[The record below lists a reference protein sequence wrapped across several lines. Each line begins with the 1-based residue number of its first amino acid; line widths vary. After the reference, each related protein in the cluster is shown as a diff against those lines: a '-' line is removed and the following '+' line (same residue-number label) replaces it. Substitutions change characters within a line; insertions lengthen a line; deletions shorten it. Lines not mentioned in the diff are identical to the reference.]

1 MTAPTRPA
9 AAAPPKP
16 SPEDRSVAA
25 DVVVRPVDGPVVPVV
40 RDAALVLEL
49 PDEDVVDP
57 VAADAGLLP
66 AAGVPV
72 AAGVADAG
80 SAAPVADPV
89 PPEPVEAGL
98 PAVAAE
104 AVADAGV
111 DVGLAGALPV
121 VADPPLA
128 EDCDE
133 PEAADVGA
141 VALLEAA
148 GFAASLPVVAAG
160 DPVADAV
167 VGVAVAPPDAGVA
180 VAPPV
185 VGVAVAPPDA
195 GVAGF
200 AAVPV
205 AAGDAVVLDGLAA
218 VAEEAGA
225 VAGFASL
232 GLAPVA
238 ALAEADVAAVAAPAE
253 PVLSEAFGSLTGLAA
268 GDDVAPVAGFDGSA
282 LAAPVPAVPDAGAS
296 PALGSLAPR
305 LEVYFTS
312 LFAVL
317 ADAVGAAPV
326 FGAVLPSFN
335 ASVGP
340 AGLAE
345 AVAPV
350 SSLFLSVTGSFFSA
364 LRSIVWPRVLLGL
377 ERRGRLVIETAPFSP
392 GLAGISG
399 RFPHRTHSRYS
410 SFIRTGRASAAS
422 DLILQL
428 G

>member
-1 MTAPTRPA
+1 MAT
-9 AAAPPKP
+9 
-16 SPEDRSVAA
+16 

-49 PDEDVVDP
+49 PDEGVVDP

-72 AAGVADAG
+72 VAGVADAG
-80 SAAPVADPV
+80 REAPVVEPV

-98 PAVAAE
+98 PAVAAD

-111 DVGLAGALPV
+111 DVGLAGELPV

-128 EDCDE
+128 EDCAE
-133 PEAADVGA
+133 PEAADVDA
-141 VALLEAA
+141 VAPLDAA
-148 GFAASLPVVAAG
+148 GFDASLPAVAAG
-160 DPVADAV
+160 VPVVDAV
-167 VGVAVAPPDAGVA
+167 VGVAVPL
-180 VAPPV
+180 PV
-185 VGVAVAPPDA
+185 A

-205 AAGDAVVLDGLAA
+205 AAGDAVVLDGLAV

-238 ALAEADVAAVAAPAE
+238 ALAAPVVAAVVAPAE
-253 PVLSEAFGSLTGLAA
+253 PVLSEAFGSPTGLAT
-268 GDDVAPVAGFDGSA
+268 GDDVAAVAGFDGSA
-282 LAAPVPAVPDAGAS
+282 LAEPVPAVPDAVAS
-296 PALGSLAPR
+296 PILGSLAPR

-317 ADAVGAAPV
+317 ADAVGAAPA
-326 FGAVLPSFN
+326 FGAVLPSFD

-422 DLILQL
+422 DLTLQL

>member
-1 MTAPTRPA
+1 MPA
-9 AAAPPKP
+9 
-16 SPEDRSVAA
+16 
-25 DVVVRPVDGPVVPVV
+25 V

-66 AAGVPV
+66 AAGVPIV
-72 AAGVADAG
+72 AGVADAG
-80 SAAPVADPV
+80 REAPVVEPV

-98 PAVAAE
+98 PAVAAD

-111 DVGLAGALPV
+111 DVGLAGELPV

-128 EDCDE
+128 EDGDE
-133 PEAADVGA
+133 AEGDCA
-141 VALLEAA
+141 VAPLEAA
-148 GFAASLPVVAAG
+148 GFDASLPAVAAG
-160 DPVADAV
+160 VPVVDAV
-167 VGVAVAPPDAGVA
+167 A
-180 VAPPV
+180 
-185 VGVAVAPPDA
+185 GVAVAPPDA

-205 AAGDAVVLDGLAA
+205 AAGDAVVLDGFA
-218 VAEEAGA
+218 VVEEDAGA
-225 VAGFASL
+225 VVGLASL
-232 GLAPVA
+232 GLVPVA
-238 ALAEADVAAVAAPAE
+238 ALAAAEVAAVAASAE
-253 PVLSEAFGSLTGLAA
+253 PVLSEAFGSPAGLAA
-268 GDDVAPVAGFDGSA
+268 GDDVAAVAGFDGSA
-282 LAAPVPAVPDAGAS
+282 LAEPVPAVPDAGAS

-317 ADAVGAAPV
+317 ADAVGAAPL
-326 FGAVLPSFN
+326 FGAVLPSLD

-377 ERRGRLVIETAPFSP
+377 ERRGRLVIEAAPFSP

-422 DLILQL
+422 DLTLQL

>member
-1 MTAPTRPA
+1 M
-9 AAAPPKP
+9 
-16 SPEDRSVAA
+16 
-25 DVVVRPVDGPVVPVV
+25 VPVV

-49 PDEDVVDP
+49 PDEGVVDP
-57 VAADAGLLP
+57 VAAEDGLLAVL
-66 AAGVPV
+66 AALPPG
-72 AAGVADAG
+72 AADVADAG
-80 SAAPVADPV
+80 RDAPVVEPM

-98 PAVAAE
+98 PEVAAD
-104 AVADAGV
+104 ADADAGV
-111 DVGLAGALPV
+111 DVGLAGELPV

-128 EDCDE
+128 EDCAE
-133 PEAADVGA
+133 PEAADVGEA
-141 VALLEAA
+141 APLEAA
-148 GFAASLPVVAAG
+148 GFDASLPAVAAG
-160 DPVADAV
+160 VPVIDA
-167 VGVAVAPPDAGVA
+167 
-180 VAPPV
+180 V

-205 AAGDAVVLDGLAA
+205 AAGDAVVLDGFAV

-225 VAGFASL
+225 VAGLASL
-232 GLAPVA
+232 GLVPVA
-238 ALAEADVAAVAAPAE
+238 ALADPDVAAVAVPAE
-253 PVLSEAFGSLTGLAA
+253 PALSEAFGSLAGLAA
-268 GDDVAPVAGFDGSA
+268 GDDVAAVAGFDGSA
-282 LAAPVPAVPDAGAS
+282 LAEPVPAVPDVGAS

-317 ADAVGAAPV
+317 ADAVDAAPV
-326 FGAVLPSFN
+326 FGAVLPSFG

-422 DLILQL
+422 DLTLQL

>member
-1 MTAPTRPA
+1 M
-9 AAAPPKP
+9 
-16 SPEDRSVAA
+16 
-25 DVVVRPVDGPVVPVV
+25 VPVV
-40 RDAALVLEL
+40 REAALVLVL

-66 AAGVPV
+66 AAVLPV
-72 AAGVADAG
+72 VAGVADAG
-80 SAAPVADPV
+80 REGPVVEPV
-89 PPEPVEAGL
+89 PPESVEAGL
-98 PAVAAE
+98 PAVAAD

-111 DVGLAGALPV
+111 GVGLAGELPV

-128 EDCDE
+128 EDCVE
-133 PEAADVGA
+133 PEAEGVGSA
-141 VALLEAA
+141 APPEAA
-148 GFAASLPVVAAG
+148 GFDASLPAVATG
-160 DPVADAV
+160 LPVADPV
-167 VGVAVAPPDAGVA
+167 VGVDVAPPDAGVA
-180 VAPPV
+180 AAPP
-185 VGVAVAPPDA
+185 
-195 GVAGF
+195 VAGF

-205 AAGDAVVLDGLAA
+205 AAGDAVVLDGLVV
-218 VAEEAGA
+218 VAEDAGR
-225 VAGFASL
+225 VADFASL
-232 GLAPVA
+232 ALAPVA
-238 ALAEADVAAVAAPAE
+238 VLEEAGVAAVAAPAE
-253 PVLSEAFGSLTGLAA
+253 PILSEAFGSTAGLAA
-268 GDDVAPVAGFDGSA
+268 GDDVAAVAGFDGSA
-282 LAAPVPAVPDAGAS
+282 LAAPVPAAPDAGAL

-317 ADAVGAAPV
+317 ADAVGAAPL
-326 FGAVLPSFN
+326 FGAVLPSFD

-422 DLILQL
+422 DLTLQL

>member
-1 MTAPTRPA
+1 VGL
-9 AAAPPKP
+9 
-16 SPEDRSVAA
+16 PEVAA
-25 DVVVRPVDGPVVPVV
+25 DP
-40 RDAALVLEL
+40 
-49 PDEDVVDP
+49 
-57 VAADAGLLP
+57 
-66 AAGVPV
+66 
-72 AAGVADAG
+72 
-80 SAAPVADPV
+80 
-89 PPEPVEAGL
+89 
-98 PAVAAE
+98 
-104 AVADAGV
+104 VADAGV
-111 DVGLAGALPV
+111 DVGLAGELPV

-128 EDCDE
+128 EDGAE
-133 PEAADVGA
+133 PDAADVGA
-141 VALLEAA
+141 FALLEAA
-148 GFAASLPVVAAG
+148 GLDASLPAGAVGVPVV
-160 DPVADAV
+160 DAV
-167 VGVAVAPPDAGVA
+167 VGVAVVPPD
-180 VAPPV
+180 
-185 VGVAVAPPDA
+185 
-195 GVAGF
+195 AGF

-218 VAEEAGA
+218 VAEDAAA
-225 VAGFASL
+225 VADFASL
-232 GLAPVA
+232 GLVSVA
-238 ALAEADVAAVAAPAE
+238 ALADPDVAAVAAPAE
-253 PVLSEAFGSLTGLAA
+253 PVLSEAFGSPTGLAA

-282 LAAPVPAVPDAGAS
+282 LAAPVPAVPDVVAS
-296 PALGSLAPR
+296 PGLGSLAPR

-326 FGAVLPSFN
+326 FDAVLPSFD

-422 DLILQL
+422 NLILQL

>member
-1 MTAPTRPA
+1 MP
-9 AAAPPKP
+9 
-16 SPEDRSVAA
+16 VA
-25 DVVVRPVDGPVVPVV
+25 

-57 VAADAGLLP
+57 VVADAGLLP
-66 AAGVPV
+66 AAGLPV
-72 AAGVADAG
+72 VAGVADAG
-80 SAAPVADPV
+80 RAAPVVEPV

-98 PAVAAE
+98 PEVAAD
-104 AVADAGV
+104 AVVDAGV
-111 DVGLAGALPV
+111 DVGLAGELPV
-121 VADPPLA
+121 VVAVPPLA
-128 EDCDE
+128 EDGDE

-141 VALLEAA
+141 LALLEAA
-148 GFAASLPVVAAG
+148 GFDASLPAVAAG
-160 DPVADAV
+160 VPVAVAV
-167 VGVAVAPPDAGVA
+167 VGVAVP
-180 VAPPV
+180 
-185 VGVAVAPPDA
+185 PPDA

-225 VAGFASL
+225 VAGLASL
-232 GLAPVA
+232 RLAPVA
-238 ALAEADVAAVAAPAE
+238 ALADAVVAAVAAPAE
-253 PVLSEAFGSLTGLAA
+253 PVLSEAFGSPAGLAA
-268 GDDVAPVAGFDGSA
+268 GDDVAAVAGFDGSA
-282 LAAPVPAVPDAGAS
+282 LAEPVPAVPDAGAS

-326 FGAVLPSFN
+326 FGAVLPSFD

-422 DLILQL
+422 DLTLQL

>member
-1 MTAPTRPA
+1 MP
-9 AAAPPKP
+9 
-16 SPEDRSVAA
+16 VA
-25 DVVVRPVDGPVVPVV
+25 

-49 PDEDVVDP
+49 PDEDVEDP

-72 AAGVADAG
+72 VAGVADAG
-80 SAAPVADPV
+80 RDAPVVEPV

-111 DVGLAGALPV
+111 DVGLAGELPV

-141 VALLEAA
+141 AAPLEAA
-148 GFAASLPVVAAG
+148 GFDASLPAVAAG
-160 DPVADAV
+160 VPVVDAV
-167 VGVAVAPPDAGVA
+167 VGVAVPL
-180 VAPPV
+180 PV
-185 VGVAVAPPDA
+185 A

-200 AAVPV
+200 AAGPV
-205 AAGDAVVLDGLAA
+205 AAGDGVVLDGLAG
-218 VAEEAGA
+218 VAEDAGA
-225 VAGFASL
+225 VAGLASL
-232 GLAPVA
+232 GSAPVA
-238 ALAEADVAAVAAPAE
+238 ALADAGVAAVAAPAE
-253 PVLSEAFGSLTGLAA
+253 PALSEAFGSPAGLAA

-282 LAAPVPAVPDAGAS
+282 LAEPVPAGPDAGAS

-312 LFAVL
+312 LFAVP
-317 ADAVGAAPV
+317 ADAVGAATV
-326 FGAVLPSFN
+326 FGAVLPSFD

-377 ERRGRLVIETAPFSP
+377 ERRGRLVIEAAPFSP

-422 DLILQL
+422 DLTLQL

>member
-25 DVVVRPVDGPVVPVV
+25 DVVVRPVDGPVVPVA

-49 PDEDVVDP
+49 PDEGVVDP
-57 VAADAGLLP
+57 VVADAGLLP

-72 AAGVADAG
+72 VVGVADAG
-80 SAAPVADPV
+80 REVPVVEPV
-89 PPEPVEAGL
+89 PPDPVEPGL
-98 PAVAAE
+98 PAVAAD

-111 DVGLAGALPV
+111 DVGLAGELPV

-128 EDCDE
+128 EDCAE
-133 PEAADVGA
+133 PEAADVGEA
-141 VALLEAA
+141 APLEAA
-148 GFAASLPVVAAG
+148 GFDASLPAVAAG
-160 DPVADAV
+160 VPVVDA
-167 VGVAVAPPDAGVA
+167 
-180 VAPPV
+180 V

-200 AAVPV
+200 AVVVV

-218 VAEEAGA
+218 VAE
-225 VAGFASL
+225 VAGGVADFVSL

-238 ALAEADVAAVAAPAE
+238 ALAAPVVAAVVAPAE
-253 PVLSEAFGSLTGLAA
+253 PVLSEAFGSPAGLAT
-268 GDDVAPVAGFDGSA
+268 GDDVADVAGFDGSA
-282 LAAPVPAVPDAGAS
+282 LAEPVPAVPDAVAS
-296 PALGSLAPR
+296 PILGSLAPR

-326 FGAVLPSFN
+326 FGAVVPSFD

-350 SSLFLSVTGSFFSA
+350 SSFFLSVTGSFFSA

>member
-1 MTAPTRPA
+1 M
-9 AAAPPKP
+9 
-16 SPEDRSVAA
+16 
-25 DVVVRPVDGPVVPVV
+25 RPVDAPVGPVV

-66 AAGVPV
+66 GAVLPV
-72 AAGVADAG
+72 VAGVADAG
-80 SAAPVADPV
+80 REGPVVEPV

-98 PAVAAE
+98 PAVAAD

-111 DVGLAGALPV
+111 GVGLAGELPV

-128 EDCDE
+128 GDCVE
-133 PEAADVGA
+133 PEAEGVGSA
-141 VALLEAA
+141 APPEAA
-148 GFAASLPVVAAG
+148 GFDASLPAVATG
-160 DPVADAV
+160 LPVADPV
-167 VGVAVAPPDAGVA
+167 VGVDVAPTVAGVA

-185 VGVAVAPPDA
+185 A

-200 AAVPV
+200 AVVVV

-218 VAEEAGA
+218 VAEMADG
-225 VAGFASL
+225 VAAFASL
-232 GLAPVA
+232 ALAPVA
-238 ALAEADVAAVAAPAE
+238 ALAAAELAAVAAPAE
-253 PVLSEAFGSLTGLAA
+253 PVLSEAFGSLAGLAA
-268 GDDVAPVAGFDGSA
+268 GDDVVGVAGFDGSA
-282 LAAPVPAVPDAGAS
+282 LAAPVPAVPDAVAPS
-296 PALGSLAPR
+296 ALGSLAPR

-317 ADAVGAAPV
+317 AEAVDAAPV
-326 FGAVLPSFN
+326 LGAVLPSFD

-340 AGLAE
+340 AGLAD

-350 SSLFLSVTGSFFSA
+350 SSFFLSVTGSFFSA

-422 DLILQL
+422 DLTLQL

>member
-1 MTAPTRPA
+1 MP
-9 AAAPPKP
+9 
-16 SPEDRSVAA
+16 VA
-25 DVVVRPVDGPVVPVV
+25 

-66 AAGVPV
+66 AAVLPV
-72 AAGVADAG
+72 VVGVADAG
-80 SAAPVADPV
+80 REAPVVEPV
-89 PPEPVEAGL
+89 PPEPVDAGL
-98 PAVAAE
+98 PEVAAE
-104 AVADAGV
+104 ADADAGV
-111 DVGLAGALPV
+111 DVGLAGELPV
-121 VADPPLA
+121 AADPPLA
-128 EDCDE
+128 EDGAE
-133 PEAADVGA
+133 PEVADVGEA
-141 VALLEAA
+141 APLDAA
-148 GFAASLPVVAAG
+148 GFDASLPAVAAG
-160 DPVADAV
+160 LPVADPV
-167 VGVAVAPPDAGVA
+167 VGVEVAPPDAGVA
-180 VAPPV
+180 VAPLV
-185 VGVAVAPPDA
+185 V

-205 AAGDAVVLDGLAA
+205 AAGDAAVLDGLAA

-225 VAGFASL
+225 VAGLASL
-232 GLAPVA
+232 GLVPVA
-238 ALAEADVAAVAAPAE
+238 ALADADVAAVAAPAE
-253 PVLSEAFGSLTGLAA
+253 PVFSEAFGSLADLAA
-268 GDDVAPVAGFDGSA
+268 GDDVAAVAGFDGSA
-282 LAAPVPAVPDAGAS
+282 LAAPVPAVPDVGAS

-317 ADAVGAAPV
+317 ADGVDAAPV
-326 FGAVLPSFN
+326 FGAVLPSFD

>member
-1 MTAPTRPA
+1 M
-9 AAAPPKP
+9 
-16 SPEDRSVAA
+16 
-25 DVVVRPVDGPVVPVV
+25 VPVV

-49 PDEDVVDP
+49 PDEGVVDP
-57 VAADAGLLP
+57 VAAEDGLLAVL
-66 AAGVPV
+66 AALPPG
-72 AAGVADAG
+72 AADVADAG
-80 SAAPVADPV
+80 RDAPVVEPM

-98 PAVAAE
+98 PEVAAD
-104 AVADAGV
+104 ADADAGV
-111 DVGLAGALPV
+111 DVGLAGELPAA
-121 VADPPLA
+121 ADPPVA
-128 EDCDE
+128 EDWAE
-133 PEAADVGA
+133 PEVADVGA
-141 VALLEAA
+141 AAPLDAA
-148 GFAASLPVVAAG
+148 GFDASLPAVAAG
-160 DPVADAV
+160 VPVVDAV
-167 VGVAVAPPDAGVA
+167 VGVAVPLPVAGVT
-180 VAPPV
+180 
-185 VGVAVAPPDA
+185 
-195 GVAGF
+195 GF
-200 AAVPV
+200 AAVAV
-205 AAGDAVVLDGLAA
+205 AAGDAVVLDGLAG

-225 VAGFASL
+225 VAGLASL
-232 GLAPVA
+232 GLVPVA
-238 ALAEADVAAVAAPAE
+238 ALADAVVAAVAAPAE
-253 PVLSEAFGSLTGLAA
+253 PVLSDAFGSLAGLAA
-268 GDDVAPVAGFDGSA
+268 GDDVAAVAGFDGSA
-282 LAAPVPAVPDAGAS
+282 LAAPDAVAS

-317 ADAVGAAPV
+317 ADAVDAAPV
-326 FGAVLPSFN
+326 FGAVLPSFD

-340 AGLAE
+340 AGLAD

-350 SSLFLSVTGSFFSA
+350 SSFFLSVTGSFFSA

>member
-1 MTAPTRPA
+1 M
-9 AAAPPKP
+9 
-16 SPEDRSVAA
+16 
-25 DVVVRPVDGPVVPVV
+25 PVV
-40 RDAALVLEL
+40 REAALVLVL

-66 AAGVPV
+66 AAVLPV
-72 AAGVADAG
+72 VAGVADAG
-80 SAAPVADPV
+80 REGPVVEPV

-98 PAVAAE
+98 PAVAAD

-111 DVGLAGALPV
+111 GVGLAGELPV

-128 EDCDE
+128 EDCVE
-133 PEAADVGA
+133 PEAEGVGSA
-141 VALLEAA
+141 APPEAA
-148 GFAASLPVVAAG
+148 GFDASLPAVATG
-160 DPVADAV
+160 LPVADPV
-167 VGVAVAPPDAGVA
+167 VGVDVAPPDAGVA
-180 VAPPV
+180 AAPP
-185 VGVAVAPPDA
+185 
-195 GVAGF
+195 VAGF

-205 AAGDAVVLDGLAA
+205 AAGDAVVLDGLVV
-218 VAEEAGA
+218 VAEDAGRVADFASLALAPVTVLEEAG
-225 VAGFASL
+225 
-232 GLAPVA
+232 
-238 ALAEADVAAVAAPAE
+238 VAAVAAPAE
-253 PVLSEAFGSLTGLAA
+253 PILSEAFGSTAGLAA
-268 GDDVAPVAGFDGSA
+268 GDDVAAVAGFDGSA
-282 LAAPVPAVPDAGAS
+282 LAAPDAVAS

-317 ADAVGAAPV
+317 ADAVGAAPL
-326 FGAVLPSFN
+326 FGAVLPSFD

-422 DLILQL
+422 DLTLQL

>member
-9 AAAPPKP
+9 AAAPPNP

-66 AAGVPV
+66 GAVLPV
-72 AAGVADAG
+72 VAGVADAG
-80 SAAPVADPV
+80 RAAPVVEPV
-89 PPEPVEAGL
+89 PPEPVEPGL
-98 PAVAAE
+98 PVVAAD

-111 DVGLAGALPV
+111 DVGLAGELPV
-121 VADPPLA
+121 AADPPLA
-128 EDCDE
+128 EDGAE

-141 VALLEAA
+141 AAPLEAA
-148 GFAASLPVVAAG
+148 GFDASLPAVAAG
-160 DPVADAV
+160 VPVADAV
-167 VGVAVAPPDAGVA
+167 VGVAVALLV
-180 VAPPV
+180 
-185 VGVAVAPPDA
+185 A

-205 AAGDAVVLDGLAA
+205 AAGDAVAPDGLAA
-218 VAEEAGA
+218 VAEDAGG
-225 VAGFASL
+225 VADFASL
-232 GLAPVA
+232 ALAPVA
-238 ALAEADVAAVAAPAE
+238 VLEEAGVAAVAAPAE
-253 PVLSEAFGSLTGLAA
+253 PVLSEAFGSLAGLAA
-268 GDDVAPVAGFDGSA
+268 GDDVVAGFDGSA
-282 LAAPVPAVPDAGAS
+282 LAAPVPAVPDAVAS
-296 PALGSLAPR
+296 PILGSLAPR

-312 LFAVL
+312 LFAVP
-317 ADAVGAAPV
+317 AEAVDAAV
-326 FGAVLPSFN
+326 FGAVLPSFDV
-335 ASVGP
+335 SVGP

-422 DLILQL
+422 DLTLQL

>member
-1 MTAPTRPA
+1 M
-9 AAAPPKP
+9 PPKP

-57 VAADAGLLP
+57 VAAGAGLLP

-72 AAGVADAG
+72 VAGVADAG
-80 SAAPVADPV
+80 RDAPVVEPV

-98 PAVAAE
+98 PVVAAD

-111 DVGLAGALPV
+111 DVGLAGELPV

-128 EDCDE
+128 EDGAE
-133 PEAADVGA
+133 PEEADVGEA
-141 VALLEAA
+141 APLEAA
-148 GFAASLPVVAAG
+148 GFDASLPAVATG
-160 DPVADAV
+160 LPVADPV
-167 VGVAVAPPDAGVA
+167 VGVDVAPPDAGVA
-180 VAPPV
+180 AAPPV
-185 VGVAVAPPDA
+185 A

-200 AAVPV
+200 AVAVV
-205 AAGDAVVLDGLAA
+205 AAGDAVVLDGFAV
-218 VAEEAGA
+218 VAEDAGA
-225 VAGFASL
+225 VAAFASL
-232 GLAPVA
+232 ALAPVA

-253 PVLSEAFGSLTGLAA
+253 PVLSEAFGSLADLAT
-268 GDDVAPVAGFDGSA
+268 GDDVAAVAVAGFDGSA
-282 LAAPVPAVPDAGAS
+282 LAAPVPTAFDADAS
-296 PALGSLAPR
+296 PVLGSLAPR

-317 ADAVGAAPV
+317 AGAVGAAPV
-326 FGAVLPSFN
+326 FGAVLPSFD

>member
-16 SPEDRSVAA
+16 SPEDRSVEA

-66 AAGVPV
+66 AAGVPIV
-72 AAGVADAG
+72 AGVADAG
-80 SAAPVADPV
+80 REAPVVEPV

-128 EDCDE
+128 EDGAE
-133 PEAADVGA
+133 PEEADVGEA
-141 VALLEAA
+141 APLEAA
-148 GFAASLPVVAAG
+148 GFEASLPVVAAG

-167 VGVAVAPPDAGVA
+167 VGVDVAPPEAGVA
-180 VAPPV
+180 AAPPV
-185 VGVAVAPPDA
+185 A

-200 AAVPV
+200 AVVVV

-218 VAEEAGA
+218 VAEVTGG
-225 VAGFASL
+225 VADFVSL

-238 ALAEADVAAVAAPAE
+238 ALAAPVVAAVAAPAE
-253 PVLSEAFGSLTGLAA
+253 PVLSEAFGSPAGLEA
-268 GDDVAPVAGFDGSA
+268 GDDVAAVAGFDGSA
-282 LAAPVPAVPDAGAS
+282 LAEPVPAVPDAGAS

-317 ADAVGAAPV
+317 ADAVDAAPV
-326 FGAVLPSFN
+326 FGAVLPSFD

>member
-1 MTAPTRPA
+1 M
-9 AAAPPKP
+9 
-16 SPEDRSVAA
+16 
-25 DVVVRPVDGPVVPVV
+25 VPVA
-40 RDAALVLEL
+40 RDAALGLEL

-72 AAGVADAG
+72 VAGVADAG
-80 SAAPVADPV
+80 RAAPVVEPV
-89 PPEPVEAGL
+89 PPEAVEAGL

-104 AVADAGV
+104 ADADAGV
-111 DVGLAGALPV
+111 DVGLAGELLV

-128 EDCDE
+128 EDCAE

-148 GFAASLPVVAAG
+148 GFDASLPAVVPG

-167 VGVAVAPPDAGVA
+167 AGVA

-185 VGVAVAPPDA
+185 T

-205 AAGDAVVLDGLAA
+205 AAGDAVAPDGLAA

-225 VAGFASL
+225 VAG
-232 GLAPVA
+232 LAPVA
-238 ALAEADVAAVAAPAE
+238 ALADAEVAAVAAPAE
-253 PVLSEAFGSLTGLAA
+253 PVLSEAFGSPAGLAA
-268 GDDVAPVAGFDGSA
+268 GVDVAPVAGFDGSA

-296 PALGSLAPR
+296 PVLGSLAPR

-326 FGAVLPSFN
+326 FGAVLPSFD

-377 ERRGRLVIETAPFSP
+377 ERRGRLVIEAAPFSP

-422 DLILQL
+422 DLTLQL